1 MGARGGAISRSLDRV
16 RTGECAQLV
25 RKRLG
30 RLAEAEALYMRALHI
45 REGSLG
51 DAHPETVASRHNLAE
66 LATAMGDE
74 MRAADIRQQILASLQ
89 EEAEDEKEAS

>member
-1 MGARGGAISRSLDRV
+1 M
-16 RTGECAQLV
+16 

-74 MRAADIRQQILASLQ
+74 MRAAEIRQQILASLQ